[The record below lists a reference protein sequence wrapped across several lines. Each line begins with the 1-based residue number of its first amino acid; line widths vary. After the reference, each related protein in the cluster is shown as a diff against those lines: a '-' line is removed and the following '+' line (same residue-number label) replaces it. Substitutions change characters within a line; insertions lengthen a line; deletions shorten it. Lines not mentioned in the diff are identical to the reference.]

1 MKKTDDGEVKAM
13 ISLLDDP
20 SEEIFE
26 QIKNKLNKAGL
37 EILPLLEEMYSKS
50 ENDLQRHRIKGM
62 INSLRLK
69 KLKNDIQV
77 WKKLKSDDLLEGILT
92 IARYAYPGL
101 DTDAVKHF
109 ISRLEK
115 DVADLVKDK
124 SGAEAVEA
132 MNEVILHKYGFSGN
146 TEVYTGVQNSYINK
160 VIENKSGNPIML
172 CILYLLVAKRLNIP
186 LIGINSPRHFIL
198 GYLND
203 AHAQD
208 SGKKEMDYVDFL
220 VDPFFNGTTYSVSD
234 FKKSLND
241 EFFEIY
247 RNALPASNIAIIKRV
262 LNNVIY
268 ATHQEGKENRAK
280 NLLKIAE
287 SL

>member
-1 MKKTDDGEVKAM
+1 MKKVNEGEIKAM

-20 SEEIFE
+20 NE
-26 QIKNKLNKAGL
+26 QIYEQVKDELKRAGT
-37 EILPLLEEMYSKS
+37 EILSLLQAEYEESDNK
-50 ENDLQRHRIKGM
+50 LQRHRLKAI
-62 INSLRLK
+62 INSMRLRNLRK
-69 KLKNDIQV
+69 EIQNWKNTNAE
-77 WKKLKSDDLLEGILT
+77 DLLEGILT

-115 DVADLVKDK
+115 DVAEMIKGK

-146 TEVYTGVQNSYINK
+146 TEDYTGVQNSYINK
-160 VIENKSGNPIML
+160 VIENKMGNPIML
-172 CILYLLVAKRLNIP
+172 CSLYLLVAKRLNIP

-198 GYLND
+198 AYLSNTNAD
-203 AHAQD
+203 D
-208 SGKKEMDYVDFL
+208 TGRKEMDYVEFL

-234 FKKSLND
+234 FRKSLKD

-247 RNALPASNIAIIKRV
+247 RNALPASNIAIIKRI

-268 ATHQEGKENRAK
+268 AIHQEGKENRAK
-280 NLLKIAE
+280 NLLRIAE
-287 SL
+287 AL